1 MGAFS
6 VDLWVG
12 DLFSDAGTTVSAL
25 VDTGA
30 TNSMLP
36 SGLLRQLGI
45 GPVETRF
52 ARVARGRRVELQTA
66 WARFA
71 VQGRNAV
78 ARVAFG
84 PDGQYLLGAT
94 TLEDLA
100 LVVDPVDQR
109 LIEQET
115 LLMYFKERK
124 PWN

>member
-1 MGAFS
+1 MGTFN

-12 DLFSDAGTTVSAL
+12 SLFAEEGATVSAL

-30 TNSMLP
+30 TNTVLP
-36 SGLLRQLGI
+36 ASLLHELGI
-45 GPVETRF
+45 EPVETRF
-52 ARVARGRRVELQTA
+52 ARVADGRRVELQTA
-66 WARFA
+66 WARFS

-84 PDGQYLLGAT
+84 PEGQYLMGAT

-109 LIEQET
+109 LIEQED
-115 LLMYFKERK
+115 LLMRGEERWPK
-124 PWN
+124 N

>member
-1 MGAFS
+1 MGTFS

-12 DLFSDAGTTVSAL
+12 NLFAEEGATVSAL

-45 GPVETRF
+45 EPVEIRY
-52 ARVARGRRVELQTA
+52 ARVADGRRVELQTA
-66 WARFA
+66 WARFS

-84 PDGQYLLGAT
+84 PEGRYLVGAT

-109 LIEQET
+109 LIEQED
-115 LLMYFKERK
+115 LLMCFEEQK